1 VKKRKQRPIFSSLEK
16 IVIPPVQEPD
26 LKENPSG
33 PEVSPEISLESGG
46 LEGPPTQA
54 PPPVRLPV
62 QSAEKDQ
69 EWSPQRQEIQTGP
82 VAEKLDA
89 LLPSQAMTPPP
100 ALSAETQEPA
110 SPEAQDYLGF
120 QSDLAEAGEVEAEKF
135 TPPGVI
141 RLSAGSHDFGQVLS
155 GEAARWELTVQNE
168 GEGDLTVTA
177 WGGLPAGGFELVQA
191 PPVPL
196 TIAPHESMTLTVQF
210 APDSLGKKA
219 ATLSIHLEQAP
230 EAMPE
235 VPLVGVGVVA
245 IPGSAGYHYSPLTN
259 SFGMEFVYIP
269 AGSFLMGS
277 PETEPGRNPDEV
289 QHGVTITRAY
299 YIQTTS
305 VTQAQWQ
312 ALMGVTPSRFK
323 ERDRDC
329 PVIGVSW
336 SDCQK
341 FIQRLN
347 ARGEGTYRLPTEAQW
362 EYACRAGTPTAFANG
377 EIIKVFCEYDP
388 NLDALG
394 WYCGNAP
401 QGPHPVAQKSP
412 NAWGLYDMHGNVY
425 EWCHDWYAEYPT
437 TPQTDPQG
445 PFTGSARVARGG
457 SWFSSSKNCR
467 SGARFK
473 CPPHSSSNLQI
484 MSFRLAREL

>member
-1 VKKRKQRPIFSSLEK
+1 VKKRKQRPIFSSLLK
-16 IVIPPVQEPD
+16 IVIPPVQEPG
-26 LKENPSG
+26 LKENPPAS
-33 PEVSPEISLESGG
+33 EVSSEISLENGRLKG
-46 LEGPPTQA
+46 QPTQT
-54 PPPVRLPV
+54 PPVRLPARSEE
-62 QSAEKDQ
+62 QDH
-69 EWSPQRQEIQTGP
+69 EWSRQRQEIQAGP
-82 VAEKLDA
+82 AANQLED
-89 LLPSQAMTPPP
+89 LLPSQAKAASP
-100 ALSAETQEPA
+100 ALYRETPESAPSEE
-110 SPEAQDYLGF
+110 QDYPCVR
-120 QSDLAEAGEVEAEKF
+120 SDLAEAGEVEAKEF
-135 TPPGVI
+135 IPAGVV
-141 RLSAGSHDFGQVLS
+141 RLSAGPHNFGQVLHGGS
-155 GEAARWELTVQNE
+155 VRWELTVHNE

-177 WGGLPAGGFELVQA
+177 WEGLPASGFELVNA

-196 TIAPHESMTLTVQF
+196 TITPHAAITLTVQF
-210 APDSLGKKA
+210 APESLGRKA
-219 ATLSIHLEQAP
+219 ATLTIHLEQASEP
-230 EAMPE
+230 MPE

-245 IPGSAGYHYSPLTN
+245 IPSTDGYFYSPLTN
-259 SFGMEFVYIP
+259 SLGMEFVYIHS
-269 AGSFLMGS
+269 GSFRMGS
-277 PETEPGRNPDEV
+277 PETEPGRNPDEI
-289 QHGVTITRAY
+289 QHEVTITRAY
-299 YIQTTS
+299 YLQTTS

-312 ALMGVTPSRFK
+312 ALMGVTPSPFK

-329 PVIGVSW
+329 PVVGISW
-336 SDCQK
+336 SDCQE

-347 ARGEGTYRLPTEAQW
+347 DRGEGTYRLPTEAQW

-388 NLDALG
+388 NLDAIG

-401 QGPHPVAQKSP
+401 QGPNPVAQKSP

-445 PFTGSARVARGG
+445 PFSGSARIARGG

-467 SGARFK
+467 SAARFK